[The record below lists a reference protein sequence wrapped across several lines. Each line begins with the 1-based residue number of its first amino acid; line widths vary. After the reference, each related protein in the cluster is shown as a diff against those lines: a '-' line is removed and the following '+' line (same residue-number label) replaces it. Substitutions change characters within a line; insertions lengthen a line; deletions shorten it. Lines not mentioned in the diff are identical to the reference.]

1 MQPIQVFARKEPDVT
16 GETENF
22 DVVFYKDVFCSEFVA
37 RVPWYYKEIMPKQN
51 ERKVFLNCYEW
62 HLLWRPTVHKAQGND
77 GSPVFKAA

>member
-1 MQPIQVFARKEPDVT
+1 MQPIQVFARKESDVT

-22 DVVFYKDVFCSEFVA
+22 DVVFYKDVFCTEFVA

-62 HLLWRPTVHKAQGND
+62 HLLWCPTVHKAQGTE
-77 GSPVFKAA
+77 GSPIYKAA